1 MNNPLATM
9 LLLSISM
16 SACAQKIKEIE
27 VPQPVKT
34 AFTTKFPQAT
44 AVKWELEDGKE
55 YEAEFKENGKER
67 SATFSL
73 TGQWME
79 TETEI
84 KPAELPAAVTQ
95 AIATSF
101 AGSKVEEAETV
112 ETPDRGTFYE
122 VELKQ
127 GERTVEV
134 QFGTDGTVL
143 KQAVEEE
150 EDKDGGKD

>member
-84 KPAELPAAVTQ
+84 KTAELPAAVTQ

-122 VELKQ
+122 VELEK
-127 GERTVEV
+127 GEQPLEV
-134 QFGTDGTVL
+134 QFAADGTVL
-143 KQAVEEE
+143 KQDVEE
-150 EDKDGGKD
+150 EDKDDKD

>member
-1 MNNPLATM
+1 MNHPLTT
-9 LLLSISM
+9 LLLHAISM
-16 SACAQKIKEIE
+16 SACAQKINETD

-34 AFTTKFPQAT
+34 AFTAKFAQAKG
-44 AVKWELEDGKE
+44 VKWELEDGQA

-67 SATFSL
+67 SATFSP

-84 KPAELPAAVTQ
+84 KPADLPAAVTQ

-122 VELKQ
+122 VELEQ
-127 GERTVEV
+127 GERTLEV
-134 QFGTDGTVL
+134 RFSADGTVL

>member
-84 KPAELPAAVTQ
+84 KTAELPAAVTQ

-122 VELKQ
+122 VELEK
-127 GERTVEV
+127 GEQTLEV
-134 QFGTDGTVL
+134 QFAADGTVL
-143 KQAVEEE
+143 KQDVEE
-150 EDKDGGKD
+150 EDKDDKD